1 VKISRPKRRDGHGN
15 PTVTSDGERR
25 YDRPSLLA
33 AREPLIFPNA
43 RRASKPD
50 MSATVAIVACHVGIC
65 DDS

>member
-1 VKISRPKRRDGHGN
+1 
-15 PTVTSDGERR
+15 VTSDGERR

-65 DDS
+65 GDS